1 MAERYAKKH
10 SSYLF
15 TSLSF
20 TERSKKGRMA
30 RVCFDWRASLSAQ
43 HRHYEIEF
51 AEMLTDFLGDYSGD
65 VTPVPIPN
73 TVVKLS
79 SADDTGNSRESRS
92 LPGLCPPQLKNCGGI
107 FFAFFVTRSGIST
120 PLR

>member
-1 MAERYAKKH
+1 MGFTIRLRSLWETTADKISFLNCYTKKH

-20 TERSKKGRMA
+20 TERRIKGKILELTTKLRIP
-30 RVCFDWRASLSAQ
+30 RSLQ
-43 HRHYEIEF
+43 
-51 AEMLTDFLGDYSGD
+51 LLGDYSGD

-92 LPGLCPPQLKNCGGI
+92 LPGL
-107 FFAFFVTRSGIST
+107 
-120 PLR
+120 